1 MSQTAPI
8 DPRNPLDPVRLA
20 RGKFLAMAGTYSLG
34 VFNDNFFKQAA
45 CLLAIAGGRAELQG
59 YAGGLFALPFI
70 LFAAPAG
77 FLADRFAKRH
87 VVIAAK
93 ALELAAMICGAIGIC
108 IGNWPLML
116 IMVFTMGLQAT
127 IFGPAL
133 NGSIPELYPAS
144 YVLKANS
151 VLKTA
156 TTVAILLGIIFA
168 CVALGQKQVSWHG
181 IAAGRLIVAGGVLAM
196 SALGLLLSLW
206 VPSRPPAN
214 PAAKFPWTGPADTVR
229 ALAGLRTDRLL
240 AGTVILDAYV
250 WFAAA
255 LDVFIINRL
264 GMSQFQMDES
274 NISFLQVPLLAGV
287 AAGGLACGRL
297 ATSDRWH
304 RVLAPA
310 ALAMGSALLLIALV
324 PLLPEHIGISAAALA
339 LSKIYPQIIA
349 SCLLL
354 FFTGAAGGILLVP
367 LEAFIQA
374 RPPADRKGQI
384 IAAANCTAFIGIL
397 LAGLA
402 FNVLDRFMRPT
413 AAFGVLGGLT
423 MLAGLVVCIR
433 PLRDKDL

>member
-1 MSQTAPI
+1 MTTQDTTLAQQ
-8 DPRNPLDPVRLA
+8 VRLA

-70 LFAAPAG
+70 MFAAPAG
-77 FLADRFAKRH
+77 FLADRFAKRN

-93 ALELAAMICGAIGIC
+93 TLELAAMICGAVGMC
-108 IGNWPLML
+108 IGNWPLIL
-116 IMVFTMGLQAT
+116 VMVFTMGVQAT

-144 YVLKANS
+144 HVLKANS
-151 VLKTA
+151 VLKTT

-168 CVALGQKQVSWHG
+168 CVALGQKQASWHG
-181 IAAGRLIVAGGVLAM
+181 IPAGRLIVAGGVLAV
-196 SALGLLLSLW
+196 STLGLLLSLG

-229 ALAGLRTDRLL
+229 ALASLRTDGLL

-255 LDVFIINRL
+255 LEVFIINRM
-264 GMSQFQMDES
+264 GMTQFHMDES
-274 NISFLQVPLLAGV
+274 DISFLQVPLLVGV

-297 ATSDRWH
+297 ANSDRWH

-310 ALAMGSALLLIALV
+310 ALAMGAAMVLIAVV
-324 PLLPEHIGISAAALA
+324 PLLPQNVLNDNP
-339 LSKIYPQIIA
+339 LQIVA
-349 SCLLL
+349 SCVLL

-374 RPPADRKGQI
+374 RPPADRKGQV

-397 LAGLA
+397 LGGMA
-402 FNVLDRFMRPT
+402 FILLDEFMRPT
-413 AAFGVLGGLT
+413 AAFGVLGVLT
-423 MLAGLVVCIR
+423 LVAAVIVHR
-433 PLRDKDL
+433 AMPTDNP